1 MKKCVC
7 FLLAICFALT
17 ACGGDPIDTGK
28 NPPSGGS
35 GENPCDYTI
44 AVDSGEAINILQIT
58 DPQITEGGTEQLNS
72 KCFKYIDYAIE
83 ESQPDLIIVT
93 GDIIYGRYDQ
103 NGALLSALIDYFE
116 EKEIPWAPVFG
127 NHDNESAKGTDW
139 QCEQFEEAEHCY
151 FVRRENLGNNGSYS
165 IGFTVGGT
173 LVRVLYMLD
182 AGGCTMIDGTDR
194 SAPMA
199 LTDAQLNWLKETQ
212 ESAAKFAGNTVSG
225 FVAMHYMPSFIATS
239 VMTKYKE
246 NITQLREYAIPE
258 NQDGDFGGFGGKFS
272 RTFDRDQS
280 YYNFLTENGID
291 GIFAGHEHLNDASVF
306 YEGVRLTY
314 GLKSSEYDSF
324 RFDKLGGTLITLE
337 GTAYSVGHI
346 YYPVSV

>member
-1 MKKCVC
+1 
-7 FLLAICFALT
+7 
-17 ACGGDPIDTGK
+17 
-28 NPPSGGS
+28 
-35 GENPCDYTI
+35 
-44 AVDSGEAINILQIT
+44 
-58 DPQITEGGTEQLNS
+58 
-72 KCFKYIDYAIE
+72 
-83 ESQPDLIIVT
+83 
-93 GDIIYGRYDQ
+93 
-103 NGALLSALIDYFE
+103 
-116 EKEIPWAPVFG
+116 
-127 NHDNESAKGTDW
+127 
-139 QCEQFEEAEHCY
+139 
-151 FVRRENLGNNGSYS
+151 
-165 IGFTVGGT
+165 
-173 LVRVLYMLD
+173 
-182 AGGCTMIDGTDR
+182 
-194 SAPMA
+194 MA

-291 GIFAGHEHLNDASVF
+291 GIFAGHEHLNDASVI